1 MTTPAN
7 RRRQSSSRGHRL
19 ACLLATALAIVSAAC
34 EPLQL
39 PETKTTPARATGA
52 APAPDP
58 VRATPPAQGAAASP
72 VLPAAQTGPPQRVAL
87 LLPLSGSQAAVGEAV
102 RDGFLA
108 AHLASPEPRPEI
120 VILDEGQPG
129 PAGAYRA
136 ALEAGADAIVGP
148 LLKDSVAQVA
158 TLAGTAPTLAL
169 NYLDAA
175 STAPAAF
182 YQFALAPE
190 DEARQVAEQAGSQGR
205 LRAIALAPNNEWGR
219 RVLGAFVPRLEELGG
234 TVLGYRLYDP
244 AATDF
249 TADIQQLLLLDES
262 RGRERALS
270 AFLGRSLDFEPRRRG
285 DLDFIFLVANPGAGR
300 LIRPQFRF
308 LYAGDVPTYATSA
321 IFQPGTGGEDD
332 LDGIMFA
339 DAPALLASTDD
350 ARELRAT
357 ITRRWPPGAQSRT
370 RLYAMGHDAWKLM
383 MTLASLPA
391 EFDGLSG
398 RLYADPQGRIH
409 RRLNWARFQRDGVA
423 PIETLPIVSLPEAN
437 PTPH

>member
-1 MTTPAN
+1 MV
-7 RRRQSSSRGHRL
+7 
-19 ACLLATALAIVSAAC
+19 TALAIVSAAC

-39 PETKTTPARATGA
+39 PETTPTPTRTTGA
-52 APAPDP
+52 ATVPGPVNPAP
-58 VRATPPAQGAAASP
+58 PAPGGAAVAG
-72 VLPAAQTGPPQRVAL
+72 LPAAQGGPPQRVAL

-108 AHLASPEPRPEI
+108 AHLASADPRPEI
-120 VILDEGQPG
+120 LILDEGQPD

-136 ALEAGADAIVGP
+136 ALAAGANAIVGP

-158 TLAGTAPTLAL
+158 TLAGTTPTLAL

-175 STAPAAF
+175 SAAPAGF
-182 YQFALAPE
+182 FQFALAPE
-190 DEARQVAEQAGSQGR
+190 DEAQQVAEQAGWQGQ
-205 LRAIALAPNNEWGR
+205 LRAIALAPNTEWGR
-219 RVLGAFVPRLEELGG
+219 RVLGSFVRRLEELGG

-285 DLDFIFLVANPGAGR
+285 DLDFIFLAANPGAGR
-300 LIRPQFRF
+300 LIRPQLRF

-321 IFQPGTGGEDD
+321 IFQPGTGGEED

-339 DAPALLASTDD
+339 DAPVLLASTRE
-350 ARELRAT
+350 ARELRTT
-357 ITRRWPPGAQSRT
+357 IARRWPPGAQSRM
-370 RLYAMGHDAWKLM
+370 RLYAMGHDAWKLT

-409 RRLNWARFQRDGVA
+409 RRLNWARFQRDGVV
-423 PIETLPIVSLPEAN
+423 PTETLPIVRPPEGS
-437 PTPH
+437 PTAP